1 MANKT
6 TSNKTKSTQKKK
18 ATAPTGKYKP
28 PAKKPMR
35 REVKDSVIAVVSFA
49 LTLILVLSVYVNAL
63 GPLGDAIH
71 KILHWTFGFTSW
83 LLPLFTLWLGITLL
97 KEEHHVST
105 RAKLITGL
113 VLTVSIS
120 GICYLFEP
128 GEFFKFSAFFTEA
141 IASMPTRAGGVLGG
155 IFAFP
160 LICFMTKIGFAIIV
174 IAAIIISALTFFDV
188 TLYQAWLKISDMFAI
203 EDDDPEIEED
213 DTPVVKPQI
222 VSEKRKKKI
231 DVFVDDE
238 PVTEPE
244 PEPEIVIDSDDVEFK
259 PFTSIPLFVHDDVDP
274 NEYITSADITPEK
287 DDDIPFEIKTD
298 GVSTRKRTRKEP
310 EKEPEQQAMYIFP
323 PKSLLETPKATG
335 GISRTEILQTEQK
348 LIQTLKDFGIDATTV
363 GAAVGPIV
371 TRYEIAPSKGV
382 RVSKIT
388 SLSDD
393 IALSLAATS
402 IRIEAPIPGK
412 AAVGI
417 EVPNK
422 NKSTVFIKELLDSD
436 EFINA
441 KNPLTVALGKD
452 ISGNLVFGDLSDM
465 PHLLVAGATGSGK
478 SVCINTI
485 LISLLYKAS
494 PEDVKLILID
504 PKVVELEVYNK
515 IPHLIV
521 PVVSNAKKAAGALQ
535 WAVNEM
541 ERRYSMFSAYGVRNI
556 KGYNEHV
563 SKTGEYEKMPQIVI
577 VVDELADLMMV
588 CAKEVEDYIVRLCQ
602 KARAAG
608 IYLII
613 ATQRPSVNVV
623 TGLIKANVPSRIAFA
638 VTSQIDSRVI
648 LDASGAEKLL
658 GKGDMLFKGRTMG
671 SPLRIQCC
679 FVSDPEVEAVVNHI
693 IEYSGDVCYDESA
706 NEAMENYSKQDGG
719 AKTGGGSDAD
729 GDDVDDM
736 FWEAVEFVI
745 ESGKASTSNLQRKFK
760 LGYARAARIVDTME
774 EKGIIGP
781 YEGAKPRQ
789 VIMTMAEYQE
799 MMVKRND

>member
-6 TSNKTKSTQKKK
+6 NKNTSKTKSKKPS
-18 ATAPTGKYKP
+18 APTGKYKP

-35 REVKDSVIAVVSFA
+35 REVKDSVIAVVAFA
-49 LTLILVLSVYVNAL
+49 LTLILVLSVYINAL
-63 GPLGDAIH
+63 GPVGHAIH
-71 KILHWTFGFTSW
+71 KILHWCFGFTSW
-83 LLPLFTLWLGITLL
+83 LLPFFALWLGITLL

-105 RAKLITGL
+105 RAKLITGFIL
-113 VLTVSIS
+113 AVSIS

-128 GEFFKFSAFFTEA
+128 SEFFKFSTFFKEA
-141 IASMPTRAGGVLGG
+141 IPAMPTRAGGVLGG

-160 LICFMTKIGFAIIV
+160 LICLMTKIGFAIVV
-174 IAAIIISALTFFDV
+174 IAALIISALTFFDI
-188 TLYQAWLKISDMFAI
+188 TLYQAWLKLSAMFDSD
-203 EDDDPEIEED
+203 EPEKDTD

-222 VSEKRKKKI
+222 VSDKRKKKI
-231 DVFVDDE
+231 DVYVDDE
-238 PVTEPE
+238 PVSEPE
-244 PEPEIVIDSDDVEFK
+244 PEPEIVINEEDVEIK
-259 PFTSIPLFVHDDVDP
+259 PFTSIPLFVHDDINPD
-274 NEYITSADITPEK
+274 EYITSADLLPESK
-287 DDDIPFEIKTD
+287 EDDVPFEINTD
-298 GVSTRKRTRKEP
+298 GLKTKKRSRKTP
-310 EKEPEQQAMYIFP
+310 DPEPEQQSMYIFP

-335 GISRTEILQTEQK
+335 GISRAEIMQTEQK
-348 LIQTLKDFGIDATTV
+348 LIQTLKDFGIEATTV

-436 EFINA
+436 DFINA

-494 PEDVKLILID
+494 PDDVKLILID

-563 SKTGEYEKMPQIVI
+563 AKTGEADKMPQIVI

-706 NEAMENYSKQDGG
+706 NEAMENYSKQDNPSKPS
-719 AKTGGGSDAD
+719 AND
-729 GDDVDDM
+729 GDGDGVDDM
-736 FWEAVEFVI
+736 FWEAVAFVI
-745 ESGKASTSNLQRKFK
+745 ETGKASTSNLQRKFK

-799 MMVKRND
+799 MMVKRED

>member
-6 TSNKTKSTQKKK
+6 TKNKQKQRKK
-18 ATAPTGKYKP
+18 NTTAPTGNYKP
-28 PAKKPMR
+28 QAKKPMR
-35 REVKDSVIAVVSFA
+35 REVKDSVVAVVSFA
-49 LTLILVLSVYVNAL
+49 LTLILVLSVYINAL
-63 GPLGDAIH
+63 GPVGVVIH
-71 KILHWTFGFTSW
+71 KLLHWLFGFTSW

-97 KEEHHVST
+97 KNEHHVSMY
-105 RAKLITGL
+105 AKLITGG
-113 VLTVSIS
+113 VLAVSVS
-120 GICYLFEP
+120 GLCYLFEP
-128 GEFFKFSAFFTEA
+128 NSFFKFSTFFKEA
-141 IASMPTRAGGVLGG
+141 IPAMPTCAGGILGG
-155 IFAFP
+155 IVAFP
-160 LICFMTKIGFAIIV
+160 LICLMTKVGFAILV
-174 IAAIIISALTFFDV
+174 LAAMLISALTFFDI
-188 TLYQAWLKISDMFAI
+188 TLFQVWLKLKAMFAS
-203 EDDDPEIEED
+203 DDDQKD
-213 DTPVVKPQI
+213 DTPVVKAQ
-222 VSEKRKKKI
+222 VVDKKRKKNI

-238 PVTEPE
+238 PVVDSEVEPE
-244 PEPEIVIDSDDVEFK
+244 PEPEIIIDGDDVEIK
-259 PFTSIPLFVHDDVDP
+259 PFTSIPIFVHDDVDP
-274 NEYITSADITPEK
+274 EEYITTADITPT
-287 DDDIPFEIKTD
+287 DIPFEIKTE
-298 GVSTRKRTRKEP
+298 GVAPKKRTKKEP

-335 GISRTEILQTEQK
+335 GISRAEILQTEQK

-388 SLSDD
+388 SLADD

-485 LISLLYKAS
+485 LMSILFKAS

-535 WAVNEM
+535 WAVSEM
-541 ERRYSMFSAYGVRNI
+541 DRRYSIFSAFGVRNI
-556 KGYNEHV
+556 HGYNEHV
-563 SKTGEYEKMPQIVI
+563 AKTGEGEKMTQIVI

-608 IYLII
+608 IYVII
-613 ATQRPSVNVV
+613 ATQRPSVNGA

-658 GKGDMLFKGRTMG
+658 GKGDMLFKPRTKNT
-671 SPLRIQCC
+671 PVRVQCC
-679 FVSDPEVEAVVNHI
+679 FVSDDEVEAVVEHI

-706 NEAMENYSKQDGG
+706 NEAMENYSKQDSGSKSGG
-719 AKTGGGSDAD
+719 TGDAD
-729 GDDVDDM
+729 GDDLDDM
-736 FWEAVEFVI
+736 FWEAVAYVI
-745 ESGKASTSNLQRKFK
+745 ETGKASTSNLQRKFK

-774 EKGIIGP
+774 EKGIIGE

-799 MMVKRND
+799 MMVKREN